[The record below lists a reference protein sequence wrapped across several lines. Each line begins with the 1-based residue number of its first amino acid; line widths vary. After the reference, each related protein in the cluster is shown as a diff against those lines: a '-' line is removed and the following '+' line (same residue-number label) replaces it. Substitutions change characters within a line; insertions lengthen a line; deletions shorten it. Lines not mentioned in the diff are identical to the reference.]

1 METQKPK
8 TRNEKQTHTVVDTIK
23 VTPAIVKSWLIG
35 PHQRPLRVNDKVRAL
50 AEEIKNDGG
59 VWPGMVTLGQIGAK
73 TYVLDGQHRR
83 EAFLLSGQAEG
94 YTDVRVHFFDN
105 LEDMGPEFVRL
116 NSCLVRMG
124 PDDILRALEGTYPN
138 LHDLRELC
146 PFIGYDNMRR
156 NPSSAMISMSQALR
170 WWESSRQECPSTPT
184 YSAQQLAE
192 KLSEEDVGNLANFL
206 NLANDAFGRDPGY
219 YRLWGSLNM
228 TLCAWLYRNTVMTQY
243 SPRVPKLT
251 DELFRSCLMSLSA
264 NSLYLDW
271 LVGRK
276 IGDRDRSAAYHRIK
290 QTFADRLREE
300 LHRKV
305 ALPSP
310 AWYLQ

>member
-83 EAFLLSGQAEG
+83 EAFLLSGQPEG

-124 PDDILRALEGTYPN
+124 PDDLFGGFARSLDTTTCGET
-138 LHDLRELC
+138 
-146 PFIGYDNMRR
+146 
-156 NPSSAMISMSQALR
+156 QAR
-170 WWESSRQECPSTPT
+170 P
-184 YSAQQLAE
+184 
-192 KLSEEDVGNLANFL
+192 
-206 NLANDAFGRDPGY
+206 
-219 YRLWGSLNM
+219 
-228 TLCAWLYRNTVMTQY
+228 
-243 SPRVPKLT
+243 
-251 DELFRSCLMSLSA
+251 
-264 NSLYLDW
+264 
-271 LVGRK
+271 
-276 IGDRDRSAAYHRIK
+276 
-290 QTFADRLREE
+290 
-300 LHRKV
+300 
-305 ALPSP
+305 
-310 AWYLQ
+310 